1 MDSVSP
7 KSLLLRGARIIAP
20 DRLIQPGAVLIEA
33 DRIAQVFDGTLS
45 QAPATESVIDL
56 DGLTLV
62 PGFIDL
68 HIHGAVGVD
77 TMTAGAD
84 DLRRVAEF
92 LGRNGVTAWLP
103 TLVPAAEEQ
112 YERGISAI
120 EEAMGHASICDPERR
135 SEYRL
140 QSGFAD
146 SEKDPTEVG
155 TLNTCHARILG
166 VHYEGPFV
174 NSEQCGALHREHF
187 RTFSGKADV
196 DSLPAIKNETAVHM
210 MTLAPEI
217 DGGIELIKELRAR
230 GWIVSLGHTRAP
242 VEVLDQALQAG
253 ARHLTHFMNAMP
265 SLHHRAPG
273 PVGWGLLQDDVTC
286 DLIAD
291 GVHIDPLML
300 KLILRTKTA
309 ERVSLIS
316 DAIAA
321 AGLGDGDYEVWGE
334 TISVKNGRT
343 QNARGSIAGS
353 VITMLDAVRMMLSL
367 GASEV
372 EAARMAST
380 NPARLIGIDQDCGS
394 VEAGKRADLVALDQ
408 DRNVRLTMIGGL
420 SSMNN

>member
-1 MDSVSP
+1 VNHPTTTLLRNARIVLLDRIAETA
-7 KSLLLRGARIIAP
+7 SLLIDNA
-20 DRLIQPGAVLIEA
+20 
-33 DRIAQVFDGTLS
+33 RIAQVFDATPG
-45 QAPATESVIDL
+45 QPPAAESVIDL
-56 DGLTLV
+56 DGLTLF
-62 PGFIDL
+62 PGFIDI
-68 HIHGAVGVD
+68 HIHGAAGVD
-77 TMTAGAD
+77 TMAAGAD
-84 DLRRVAEF
+84 DLRRVGEF
-92 LGRNGVTAWLP
+92 LARNGVTAWLP
-103 TLVPAAEEQ
+103 TLVPSPREQ
-112 YERGISAI
+112 YERAISAI
-120 EEAMGHASICDPERR
+120 EDAMAQASICNPERR

-166 VHYEGPFV
+166 IHYEGPFV
-174 NSEQCGALHREHF
+174 NSDQCGALHREHF

-196 DSLPAIKNETAVHM
+196 DSLPAIKNESAVHM

-217 DGGIELIKELRAR
+217 NGGIELIKEISKR
-230 GWIVSLGHTRAP
+230 GWIVSLGHTRAT

-265 SLHHRAPG
+265 PLHHRAPG
-273 PVGWGLLQDDVTC
+273 PVGWGLLHDDMTC

-291 GVHIDPLML
+291 GVHIAPLML

-334 TISVKNGRT
+334 KISVKNGRT

-353 VITMLDAVRMMLSL
+353 VITMLDAVRMILSL

-372 EAARMAST
+372 EVARMAST
-380 NPARLIGIDQDCGS
+380 NPARLLGIDQDCGS
-394 VEAGKRADLVALDQ
+394 IEEGKRADLVALDQ
-408 DRNVRLTMIGGL
+408 NRNVRLTIIGGL
-420 SSMNN
+420 PSIRE